1 MNKHYVLNYLLISV
15 LVLLSSAS
23 HAAEIVVSTEQQR
36 NLGITTVPLNQ
47 NGLMTSRLF
56 PAEVAIPI
64 GQERVVSTPQ
74 TGLIDRLYVAAGQE
88 VKKGQALA
96 HLASQDL
103 ISLQRDYLQA
113 QTQKKLADKSLAR
126 DEALFKDG
134 IIAQRRYL
142 ETQSQ
147 HEEASAALMQRKQAL
162 KLAGMGDGEI
172 QHMQSASAMG
182 SGITLTAPIAGQVL
196 AQMVV
201 VGQRVDMAMPLYRIG
216 QLNPLWL
223 EIHAPLEALPAL
235 KLGMLVR
242 IPKLDANGKLIAIVR
257 NVNKTDQTLN
267 LRAEINQG
275 TDKLSPGQLVE
286 AEIQLET
293 QASHYSLPKSA
304 LVRQG
309 KQSWVFVQSKQGFNG
324 IPVTVLSEQ
333 GSEVVVRGDFTGHEV
348 IANAGTAALKGMW
361 LGIGAN

>member
-1 MNKHYVLNYLLISV
+1 
-15 LVLLSSAS
+15 
-23 HAAEIVVSTEQQR
+23 
-36 NLGITTVPLNQ
+36 
-47 NGLMTSRLF
+47 
-56 PAEVAIPI
+56 
-64 GQERVVSTPQ
+64 
-74 TGLIDRLYVAAGQE
+74 
-88 VKKGQALA
+88 
-96 HLASQDL
+96 
-103 ISLQRDYLQA
+103 
-113 QTQKKLADKSLAR
+113 
-126 DEALFKDG
+126 
-134 IIAQRRYL
+134 
-142 ETQSQ
+142 
-147 HEEASAALMQRKQAL
+147 MQRKQAL

-242 IPKLDANGKLIAIVR
+242 VPKLDANGKLIAIVR
-257 NVNKTDQTLN
+257 SVNKTDQTLN

-275 TDKLSPGQLVE
+275 ADKLSPGQLVE
-286 AEIQLET
+286 AEIKLET

-309 KQSWVFVQSKQGFNG
+309 KQSWVFVQSRQGFNG